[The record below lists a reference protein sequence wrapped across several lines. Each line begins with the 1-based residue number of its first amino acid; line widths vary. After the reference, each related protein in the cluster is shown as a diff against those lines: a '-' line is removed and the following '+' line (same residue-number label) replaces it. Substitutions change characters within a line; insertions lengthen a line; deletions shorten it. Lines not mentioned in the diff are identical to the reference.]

1 MENLREYLYKAV
13 DEKYREFHSSLCP
26 NVNDILGVRI
36 PKLREIAKTIAKDNP
51 IEFLEKY
58 VCEFYEEKMIYG
70 LVIGYMKADLETRIK
85 YLNKFVPMIDNW
97 AVCDCACST
106 YKFTQKNMEEMF
118 EYIKKYVF
126 SNKEFEVRF
135 ACIMLMDYFL
145 IDEYI
150 DEVFQIFNNIK
161 LDKYYVE
168 MAIAWAISV
177 AFIKNEKKTRE
188 FLANNT
194 LSVNTFNKALQK
206 IIESNRVDDK
216 TKDEMR
222 KMKRHERN
230 IKNLVL
236 KI

>member
-1 MENLREYLYKAV
+1 MENLREYLYRAV

-70 LVIGYMKADLETRIK
+70 LVIGYMKSDLETRIK

-168 MAIAWAISV
+168 MAIAWAISE

-222 KMKRHERN
+222 KMKIHERN
-230 IKNLVL
+230 IKN
-236 KI
+236 

>member
-70 LVIGYMKADLETRIK
+70 LVIGYMKSDLETRIK

-168 MAIAWAISV
+168 MAIAWAISE

-222 KMKRHERN
+222 KMKIHERN
-230 IKNLVL
+230 IKN
-236 KI
+236 

>member
-1 MENLREYLYKAV
+1 MENLRGYLYKAV

-36 PKLREIAKTIAKDNP
+36 PKLREMAKTIAKDNP
-51 IEFLEKY
+51 IDFLEKY

-70 LVIGYMKADLETRIK
+70 LVIGYMKADLKTRIK

-106 YKFTQKNMEEMF
+106 YKFTQKNRKEMF

-177 AFIKNEKKTRE
+177 AFIKSEKKTRD
-188 FLANNT
+188 FLDSNS
-194 LSVNTFNKALQK
+194 LSVSTFNKALQK

-222 KMKRHERN
+222 KMKIHERN
-230 IKNLVL
+230 VKN
-236 KI
+236 

>member
-1 MENLREYLYKAV
+1 MENLREYLYEAV

-70 LVIGYMKADLETRIK
+70 LVIGYMKSDLETRIK

-168 MAIAWAISV
+168 MAIAWAISE
-177 AFIKNEKKTRE
+177 AFIKIDKKTRE

-222 KMKRHERN
+222 KMKIHERN
-230 IKNLVL
+230 IKN
-236 KI
+236 

>member
-70 LVIGYMKADLETRIK
+70 LVIGYMKSDLETRIK

-168 MAIAWAISV
+168 MAIAWAISE

-222 KMKRHERN
+222 KMKIYERN
-230 IKNLVL
+230 IKN
-236 KI
+236 

>member
-13 DEKYREFHSSLCP
+13 DEKYREFQNSLCP

-36 PKLREIAKTIAKDNP
+36 PKLREIAKIIAKDNP

-70 LVIGYMKADLETRIK
+70 LVIGYMKSDLETRIK

-168 MAIAWAISV
+168 MAIAWAISE

-216 TKDEMR
+216 TKEEMR
-222 KMKRHERN
+222 KMKIHERN
-230 IKNLVL
+230 VKN
-236 KI
+236 

>member
-13 DEKYREFHSSLCP
+13 DEKYREFQNSLCP

-36 PKLREIAKTIAKDNP
+36 PKLREIAKIIAKDNP

-70 LVIGYMKADLETRIK
+70 LVIGYMKSDLETRIK

-106 YKFTQKNMEEMF
+106 YKFTQQNMEEMF

-168 MAIAWAISV
+168 MAIAWAISE

-222 KMKRHERN
+222 KMKIHERN
-230 IKNLVL
+230 IKN
-236 KI
+236 

>member
-13 DEKYREFHSSLCP
+13 DEKYREFQNSLCP

-36 PKLREIAKTIAKDNP
+36 PKLREIAKIIAKDNP

-168 MAIAWAISV
+168 MAIAWAISE

-222 KMKRHERN
+222 KMKIHERN
-230 IKNLVL
+230 IKN
-236 KI
+236 

>member
-1 MENLREYLYKAV
+1 MENLREYLYEAV

-70 LVIGYMKADLETRIK
+70 LVIGYMKSDLETRIK

-168 MAIAWAISV
+168 MAIAWAISE

-222 KMKRHERN
+222 KMKIHERD
-230 IKNLVL
+230 IKN
-236 KI
+236 

>member
-1 MENLREYLYKAV
+1 MENLREYLYEAV

-230 IKNLVL
+230 IKN
-236 KI
+236 

>member
-1 MENLREYLYKAV
+1 MENLREYLYEAV

-36 PKLREIAKTIAKDNP
+36 PKLREMAKTIAKDNP

-168 MAIAWAISV
+168 MAIAWAISE

-222 KMKRHERN
+222 KMKIHERN
-230 IKNLVL
+230 VKN
-236 KI
+236 

>member
-1 MENLREYLYKAV
+1 MENLREYLYEAV

-168 MAIAWAISV
+168 MAIAWAISE

-222 KMKRHERN
+222 KMKIHERN
-230 IKNLVL
+230 IKN
-236 KI
+236 

>member
-194 LSVNTFNKALQK
+194 LSVSTFNKALQK

-222 KMKRHERN
+222 KMKIHERN
-230 IKNLVL
+230 IKN
-236 KI
+236 

>member
-1 MENLREYLYKAV
+1 MENLREYLYEAV
-13 DEKYREFHSSLCP
+13 DEKYREFQNSLCP
-26 NVNDILGVRI
+26 NVNNILGVRI
-36 PKLREIAKTIAKDNP
+36 PKLREMAKTIAKNNP
-51 IEFLEKY
+51 IDFLEKY

-70 LVIGYMKADLETRIK
+70 LIIGYMKSDLETRIK

-168 MAIAWAISV
+168 MAIAWAISE

-222 KMKRHERN
+222 KMKIHERN
-230 IKNLVL
+230 IKN
-236 KI
+236 

>member
-13 DEKYREFHSSLCP
+13 DEKYREFQNSLCP
-26 NVNDILGVRI
+26 NVNNILGVRI
-36 PKLREIAKTIAKDNP
+36 PKLREMAKTIAKDNP

-70 LVIGYMKADLETRIK
+70 LVIGYMKSDLETRIK

-177 AFIKNEKKTRE
+177 AFIKSEKKTRD
-188 FLANNT
+188 FLDNNS
-194 LSVNTFNKALQK
+194 LNVSTFNKALQK

-216 TKDEMR
+216 TKEEMR
-222 KMKRHERN
+222 KMKIHERN
-230 IKNLVL
+230 VKN
-236 KI
+236 

>member
-1 MENLREYLYKAV
+1 MENLREYLYEAV

-26 NVNDILGVRI
+26 NVNDILGIRI

-222 KMKRHERN
+222 KMKIHERN
-230 IKNLVL
+230 IKN
-236 KI
+236 

>member
-13 DEKYREFHSSLCP
+13 DEKYREFQNSLCP

-36 PKLREIAKTIAKDNP
+36 PKLREIAKIIAKDNP

-70 LVIGYMKADLETRIK
+70 LVIGYMKSDLETRIK

-168 MAIAWAISV
+168 MAIAWAISE

-206 IIESNRVDDK
+206 IIKSNRVDDK

-222 KMKRHERN
+222 KMKIHERN
-230 IKNLVL
+230 IKN
-236 KI
+236 

>member
-1 MENLREYLYKAV
+1 MENLREYLYEAV

-70 LVIGYMKADLETRIK
+70 LVIGYMKADLKTRIK

-161 LDKYYVE
+161 LDNYYVE
-168 MAIAWAISV
+168 MAIAWAISE

-222 KMKRHERN
+222 KMKIHERN
-230 IKNLVL
+230 IKN
-236 KI
+236 

>member
-1 MENLREYLYKAV
+1 MENLREYLYEAV

-51 IEFLEKY
+51 IDFLEKY

-70 LVIGYMKADLETRIK
+70 LVIGYMKSDLETRIK
-85 YLNKFVPMIDNW
+85 YLNKFVQMIDNW

-168 MAIAWAISV
+168 MAIAWAISE

-216 TKDEMR
+216 TKEEMR
-222 KMKRHERN
+222 KMKIHERN
-230 IKNLVL
+230 VKN
-236 KI
+236 

>member
-1 MENLREYLYKAV
+1 MENLREYLYEAV

-70 LVIGYMKADLETRIK
+70 LIIGYMKSDLETRIK

-168 MAIAWAISV
+168 MAIAWAISE

-222 KMKRHERN
+222 KMKIHERN
-230 IKNLVL
+230 IKN
-236 KI
+236 

>member
-1 MENLREYLYKAV
+1 MENLREYLYEAV

-51 IEFLEKY
+51 IELLEEYK
-58 VCEFYEEKMIYG
+58 CEFYEEKMIYG

-168 MAIAWAISV
+168 TAIAWAISE

-222 KMKRHERN
+222 KMKIHERN
-230 IKNLVL
+230 IKN
-236 KI
+236 

>member
-1 MENLREYLYKAV
+1 MENLREYLYEAV

-70 LVIGYMKADLETRIK
+70 LVIGYMKSDLETRIK

-168 MAIAWAISV
+168 MAIAWAISE

-222 KMKRHERN
+222 KMKIHERN
-230 IKNLVL
+230 IKN
-236 KI
+236 

>member
-1 MENLREYLYKAV
+1 MSGASLTGPYKAV

-58 VCEFYEEKMIYG
+58 VCEFCEEKMIYG

-168 MAIAWAISV
+168 MAIAWAISE

-222 KMKRHERN
+222 KMKIYERN
-230 IKNLVL
+230 IKN
-236 KI
+236 

>member
-1 MENLREYLYKAV
+1 MENLREYLYEAV

-26 NVNDILGVRI
+26 NVNNILGVRI

-70 LVIGYMKADLETRIK
+70 LVIGYMKSDLETRIK

-168 MAIAWAISV
+168 MAIAWAISE

-222 KMKRHERN
+222 KMKIHERN
-230 IKNLVL
+230 IKN
-236 KI
+236 

>member
-1 MENLREYLYKAV
+1 MENLREYLYEAV
-13 DEKYREFHSSLCP
+13 DEKYREFQNSLCP

-70 LVIGYMKADLETRIK
+70 LVIGYMKSDLETRIK

-168 MAIAWAISV
+168 MAIAWAISE

-222 KMKRHERN
+222 KMKIHERN
-230 IKNLVL
+230 VKN
-236 KI
+236 

>member
-13 DEKYREFHSSLCP
+13 DEKYREFQNSLCP
-26 NVNDILGVRI
+26 NVNNILGVRI
-36 PKLREIAKTIAKDNP
+36 PKLREMAKTIAKNNP

-70 LVIGYMKADLETRIK
+70 LVIGYMKSDLETRIK

-177 AFIKNEKKTRE
+177 AFIKSEKKTRD
-188 FLANNT
+188 FLDNNS
-194 LSVNTFNKALQK
+194 LNVSTFNKALQK

-216 TKDEMR
+216 TKEEMR
-222 KMKRHERN
+222 KMKIHERN
-230 IKNLVL
+230 VKN
-236 KI
+236 

>member
-13 DEKYREFHSSLCP
+13 DEKYREFQNSLCP
-26 NVNDILGVRI
+26 NVNNILGVRI
-36 PKLREIAKTIAKDNP
+36 PKLREMAKTIAKNNP
-51 IEFLEKY
+51 IDFLEKY

-230 IKNLVL
+230 IKN
-236 KI
+236 